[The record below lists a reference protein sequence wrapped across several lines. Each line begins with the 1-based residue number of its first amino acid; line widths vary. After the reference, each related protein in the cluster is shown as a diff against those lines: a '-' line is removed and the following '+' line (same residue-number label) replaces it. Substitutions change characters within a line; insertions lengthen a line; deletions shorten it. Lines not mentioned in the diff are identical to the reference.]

1 MADFPIILYQ
11 LLKGS
16 WDTLCNSLTVIIN
29 FLFSYEFLFLTETIS
44 LGIKI
49 IVLVMLFRYI
59 TNSKKFRTLWLFLVL
74 SLVASTVEDIA
85 WIIKILK
92 DSIPEFDQYLWIAFI
107 RVSWVFALIN
117 YQSLALFV
125 ENLTKKDIE
134 MPWRTKLSITVTGI
148 ICVIL
153 IYLTVFEF
161 YAINPRPALE
171 HYVLSRIPMYLFVL
185 ITSTMFFAIKSIQ
198 TAKTPAILKQQ
209 IRVLILGLIAP
220 RLISD
225 CIQIGLEI
233 FKLDIFI
240 EPHVSN
246 NLAVGLSSLLITGA
260 AFYCTNKILKLRFL
274 NIKNHVQ
281 SLSAT
286 KFNFINDFRGTLEQ
300 LSHSSTARELTIT
313 IKDFFHKAFQIP
325 SGRTALYFRTLD
337 QNNPQL
343 RPERAGFKPLTK
355 TVYAEPDELRTS
367 LVENFFSN
375 DSEVQKYL
383 LEKRILIYDEI
394 EFSNFYDDNQVRKKI
409 LSFLEQINAE
419 IFIPIYQEGS
429 VGAYI
434 VIERD
439 PKRKELYSDLDR
451 DEMIVFASYLENTI
465 NLLQKQNVDTLILRE
480 KELREEL
487 FLKQQEVQQYKES
500 LRSFLKQPHKK
511 IGILFYKNRS
521 FVFANQ
527 EAKELLKINPNVQE
541 NSPLAQQLRR
551 LARQVLE
558 YKAAQNG
565 LAYDSTGQQLVI
577 IAVPNLEQNNVILT
591 VTYPELA
598 DIVKQQIDKLYDPS
612 RWDYLLYLE
621 TTESGR
627 LINQLIPGSGE
638 QLLNFKLSLLQLALS
653 KKALLLSVP
662 EADVLN
668 TVEIIHHISLRQKL
682 HVLDIQTRS
691 TNFDLAVKL
700 FGINSIF
707 GKRPETPPLLQS
719 LHNGTLLI
727 KNIDF
732 LDLETQN
739 YLAEFVRYGFYH
751 VFKSDQKESSDVRI
765 IGTTNQDLR
774 ELVREGRFSTELYQE
789 LKEATLSMPSLL
801 TLPESELNELIDTLS
816 AQFLGQRELD
826 SLVSLSDKQRK
837 KLLSK
842 EIVSIAEFKNR
853 VQRLL
858 TEKAQEQALVP
869 ALQVDTIVRTADPE
883 LIEIAKLGKHALKDP
898 KIMQQLWQKFQN
910 QNKIAAFLGVN
921 RSSVH
926 RRCKDYNL
934 A

>member
-1 MADFPIILYQ
+1 PQ
-11 LLKGS
+11 
-16 WDTLCNSLTVIIN
+16 TPT
-29 FLFSYEFLFLTETIS
+29 
-44 LGIKI
+44 
-49 IVLVMLFRYI
+49 
-59 TNSKKFRTLWLFLVL
+59 
-74 SLVASTVEDIA
+74 
-85 WIIKILK
+85 ILK
-92 DSIPEFDQYLWIAFI
+92 KQ
-107 RVSWVFALIN
+107 
-117 YQSLALFV
+117 
-125 ENLTKKDIE
+125 
-134 MPWRTKLSITVTGI
+134 
-148 ICVIL
+148 
-153 IYLTVFEF
+153 
-161 YAINPRPALE
+161 
-171 HYVLSRIPMYLFVL
+171 
-185 ITSTMFFAIKSIQ
+185 IK
-198 TAKTPAILKQQ
+198 TL
-209 IRVLILGLIAP
+209 VLGLIAP
-220 RLISD
+220 KIISE
-225 CIQIGLEI
+225 IVQIGLERI
-233 FKLDIFI
+233 SRNFSVETHIDNTF
-240 EPHVSN
+240 
-246 NLAVGLSSLLITGA
+246 AVGLSSLLITGA

-274 NIKNHVQ
+274 NIKSHVQ
-281 SLSAT
+281 SLSN

-300 LSHSSTARELTIT
+300 LSHASTARELTVT

-325 SGRTALYFRTLD
+325 SGRTALYFRTFD
-337 QNNPQL
+337 QSTQPSRLERNSF
-343 RPERAGFKPLTK
+343 RPLIK
-355 TVYAEPDELRTS
+355 TVYAEPDELRIS
-367 LVENFFSN
+367 LVEGFFNN

-429 VGAYI
+429 VAAYI

-439 PKRKELYSDLDR
+439 PRRKELYSDLDR
-451 DEMIVFASYLENTI
+451 DEIIVFASYLENTI
-465 NLLQKQNVDTLILRE
+465 NLLQKQNVDSLVLRE

-527 EAKELLKINPNVQE
+527 EAKELLKINPNLQE
-541 NSPLAQQLRR
+541 NNPLAQQLRR

-565 LAYDSTGQQLVI
+565 FVADSTGQQLVI
-577 IAVPNLEQNNVILT
+577 SAVPNLEQNNVILT
-591 VTYPELA
+591 VTYPELS
-598 DIVKQQIDKLYDPS
+598 DIIKKQIDKLHDPS

-627 LINQLIPGSGE
+627 LINQLIPGTGE
-638 QLLNFKLSLLQLALS
+638 QLLNFKLSLLQMALS
-653 KKALLLSVP
+653 KKAILLQLPKADLLS
-662 EADVLN
+662 
-668 TVEIIHHISLRQKL
+668 TVEIIHHISMRQKL
-682 HVLDIQTRS
+682 HVLEIQGRS
-691 TNFDLAVKL
+691 TNLDAAVKL

-707 GKRPETPPLLQS
+707 GKRLEAPPLLQS
-719 LHNGTLLI
+719 LNNGTLLI

-739 YLAEFVRYGFYH
+739 YLAEFIKYGFYH
-751 VFKSDQKESSDVRI
+751 VFKSEQKESSDVRI
-765 IGTTNQDLR
+765 ICTTNQDLR

-789 LKEATLSMPSLL
+789 LKETTLSLPSLL
-801 TLPESELNELIDTLS
+801 TLPEAELSDLIDDLS
-816 AQFLGQRELD
+816 TQLLSSHELAN
-826 SLVSLSDKQRK
+826 LPSLSDKQRK

-842 EIVSIAEFKNR
+842 ELVSIAEFKQR

-858 TEKAQEQALVP
+858 SEKAQEQALVIP
-869 ALQVDTIVRTADPE
+869 ALQVDKIVRTADPE

-898 KIMQQLWQKFQN
+898 KIMGQLWQKFQN